1 MIVTQLW
8 HVNKDISNFVLKISS
23 LYSFCMLDLNK
34 LQEYKK
40 KGKSITMATLSV
52 SEVMLKLALIYYWY
66 TFLWKRIWKCLTK
79 SRMLLFFHLAIT
91 LLGITTVKQTQNDV
105 MHKDTYWSI
114 FRSDN
119 RLETR
124 LVFINWWL
132 VE

>member
-52 SEVMLKLALIYYWY
+52 SEVMLKLALTYYWY
-66 TFLWKRIWKCLTK
+66 TFLWKRI
-79 SRMLLFFHLAIT
+79 
-91 LLGITTVKQTQNDV
+91 
-105 MHKDTYWSI
+105 
-114 FRSDN
+114 
-119 RLETR
+119 
-124 LVFINWWL
+124 
-132 VE
+132 